1 MGDGVR
7 QLHTETFAFGGAETV
22 GHLFQQEFYVC
33 VATEQDG
40 GSGTGLFLH
49 DSRFTSLL
57 REELKQ
63 WHSGAQFVPR
73 TVWYETV
80 REWDEHVTVI
90 T

>member
-63 WHSGAQFVPR
+63 
-73 TVWYETV
+73 
-80 REWDEHVTVI
+80 
-90 T
+90 